1 MSVLTLSANS
11 RSITGRKVRR
21 LRPEGIVPVVIYGR
35 GDAPRNAQVGDAEFE
50 RVLREGG
57 NSQLVQVELEGEDY
71 NVLVKE
77 VQRHPVRH
85 NLLHADFY
93 TVNMSEK
100 QQVNVPLIT
109 VGAVTVSADLV
120 MVQSMDSVEIEA
132 LPSDIP
138 ALIEVDVSRLEMPES
153 PPITVADLPEIAGV
167 TYISDADEPICS
179 LILSRAAVSEEEEM
193 EEEELLDTD
202 VEPEV
207 IGRGRDDEEEEEE

>member
-11 RSITGRKVRR
+11 RSVTGRKVRR
-21 LRPEGIVPVVIYGR
+21 LRPEGIVPVVIYG
-35 GDAPRNAQVGDAEFE
+35 GVNAPRNAQVEDAEFE
-50 RVLREGG
+50 RVLRAGG
-57 NSQLVQVELEGEDY
+57 NSQLVQVDLEGEDI
-71 NVLVKE
+71 NVLVRE
-77 VQRHPVRH
+77 IQRHPVRH

-93 TVNMSEK
+93 TVNMSET
-100 QQVNVPLIT
+100 QQVSVPLVT

-132 LPSDIP
+132 LPADIP
-138 ALIEVDVSRLEMPES
+138 ASIEVDVSRLDMPES
-153 PPITVADLPEIAGV
+153 PPITVADLPTIAGV

-179 LILSRAAVSEEEEM
+179 LILSRAAISEEEEM

-207 IGRGRDDEEEEEE
+207 IGRGREEEEDEEE